1 MSLDLHT
8 GVDVKGG
15 GRHRFPARFGGGV
28 RGGDEDWMVRLLF
41 ANGPLP
47 LASSE
52 NRKMMI
58 NISLEKDH
66 YKLNVPNGPNASFS
80 TQALLV

>member
-15 GRHRFPARFGGGV
+15 GRHRFPARIGGGV
-28 RGGDEDWMVRLLF
+28 RGGDEDRIVRLLF
-41 ANGPLP
+41 ANGPPP
-47 LASSE
+47 LASAE

-58 NISLEKDH
+58 NISLQNDH
-66 YKLNVPNGPNASFS
+66 YKLNVPNGLNAGFS